1 MPGRLAL
8 LLIWG
13 NPKYKVITKIIVT
26 MVAIVATILFGQLV
40 GMYQRLI
47 QQIDAPGLR

>member
-8 LLIWG
+8 LLVWG

-26 MVAIVATILFGQLV
+26 MVAIVATILFC
-40 GMYQRLI
+40 RLGGYI
-47 QQIDAPGLR
+47 NA